1 MRTRL
6 LTCLAIGLAALLALS
21 RDARAETTVMIS
33 GGFALAYQE
42 LLPEFE
48 RTTGVKVVT
57 TSGAS
62 QGTGPTTTK
71 AQLESGA
78 RPDVVI
84 LSKEGLEELIAANR
98 IVDGTE
104 VGLASSPLGAA
115 VRAGS
120 PRPAVATVAALRE
133 TLL

>member
-6 LTCLAIGLAALLALS
+6 LNCLAVGLVALLALLALS
-21 RDARAETTVMIS
+21 RDARAEITVMIS

-48 RTTGVKVVT
+48 RTTGIKVVT

-62 QGTGPTTTK
+62 QGTGPTTIK
-71 AQLESGA
+71 ARLERGA
-78 RPDVVI
+78 RPDVLI

-98 IVDGTE
+98 IVD
-104 VGLASSPLGAA
+104 L
-115 VRAGS
+115 
-120 PRPAVATVAALRE
+120 RPAAP
-133 TLL
+133 